1 MTTTAQGGDDKKPDD
16 FMDIVRRV
24 GDETISSLRNE
35 QRGGKTEETGASS
48 DSNPA
53 EQNRGEFRSIF
64 HDDDNLQDEQA
75 EFDANNPPEN
85 LKTAIKNLMASL
97 DQKKNDEEKG
107 NTPRKHD

>member
-1 MTTTAQGGDDKKPDD
+1 MTTRAQGGDDKKPDD
-16 FMDIVRRV
+16 FMDIARRV

-53 EQNRGEFRSIF
+53 EQDRGEFRSIF

-85 LKTAIKNLMASL
+85 LNTAINNLLAKL
-97 DQKKNDEEKG
+97 GQKKNGDTKETSQEA
-107 NTPRKHD
+107 